1 MRCSEKNDSPQSAK
15 PSLKERVKAFGRIYF
30 SKNAERTLFFFL
42 TAAML
47 LMGLLVKMELL

>member
-47 LMGLLVKMELL
+47 MGLLVKMELL